1 MRYTLGCRLSYEV
14 ETETVFIF
22 NLEVARLARHGDLSE
37 TLRLSP
43 DLALRRHEAPET
55 GNRYVAVTVPPGRFS
70 LDYEAAVTLDPHRA
84 DPAGIGETPVKDLP
98 LAILPY
104 LLPSRFVS
112 SDRLAAFAE
121 AEFGDVPRASSG

>member
-1 MRYTLGCRLSYEV
+1 M
-14 ETETVFIF
+14 
-22 NLEVARLARHGDLSE
+22 
-37 TLRLSP
+37 
-43 DLALRRHEAPET
+43 
-55 GNRYVAVTVPPGRFS
+55 PPGRFS

-112 SDRLAAFAE
+112 SDASRPSPRRSSATS
-121 AEFGDVPRASSG
+121 PRASSG